1 MPRLTDK
8 QEKEILE
15 AHANRVSNVELAKR
29 YGVSE
34 TTIRRV
40 LSRHPQTAR
49 IVEDKKQSNTNDI
62 LAHMDSKKDTV
73 NEIIDKALEVLNDK
87 HKLAKTSPMQ
97 IATML
102 GIVIDKF
109 TGTRHVVE
117 KLRADVARN
126 SVETKEA
133 VEDDPITKA
142 LKEEKENGL
151 L

>member
-8 QEKEILE
+8 QRKQVIADYIELGSYSAVAKKYGI
-15 AHANRVSNVELAKR
+15 AVTTVKRAVEHDNQTLKIAK
-29 YGVSE
+29 
-34 TTIRRV
+34 
-40 LSRHPQTAR
+40 Q
-49 IVEDKKQSNTNDI
+49 KKDSNTNDI
-62 LAHMDSKKDTV
+62 LSHMDSKKDTV
-73 NEIIDKALEVLNDK
+73 NEIIDKALNVLNDQQ
-87 HKLAKTSPMQ
+87 KLAKTSPMQ

>member
-8 QEKEILE
+8 QRKKIVSDYLE
-15 AHANRVSNVELAKR
+15 LGSYNSVAKKN
-29 YGVSE
+29 GVCPQ
-34 TTIRRV
+34 TVRRV
-40 LSRHPQTAR
+40 
-49 IVEDKKQSNTNDI
+49 VESSPKITENLKHKKESNTNDI

-73 NEIIDKALEVLNDK
+73 NEIIDKALDVLNDQQ
-87 HKLAKTSPMQ
+87 KLARTSPMQ

-117 KLRADVARN
+117 KLRAGVARN
-126 SVETKEA
+126 SVETKET

>member
-8 QEKEILE
+8 QRKQIVADYAETKNYTAVAEKYGIARNTVKAIVNANPETAEIC
-15 AHANRVSNVELAKR
+15 R
-29 YGVSE
+29 
-34 TTIRRV
+34 
-40 LSRHPQTAR
+40 
-49 IVEDKKQSNTNDI
+49 DKKEANTNDI

-73 NEIIDKALEVLNDK
+73 NEIIDKALDVLNDQQ
-87 HKLAKTSPMQ
+87 KLSKTSPMQ

-117 KLRADVARN
+117 KLRADAAKN